1 MLRVGLTGSIG
12 SGKSAVSSRLA
23 DHGAVVVDSDV
34 LAREAVAPGTDG
46 LGEVVAA
53 FGPDLLDSGGALD
66 RAALG
71 EVVFADDAA
80 RRRLEAIVHP
90 RVRARAAELE
100 AAADAAA
107 VVVHDVPLL
116 VETGQ
121 ADAYDVVVV
130 VDVPEDL
137 AVRRL
142 VEQRGMTEEAAQA
155 RLRTQASR
163 EERTAVADLVI
174 DNSGTLAELGHRVGE
189 VWEQLTRRAD
199 ERRGG

>member
-1 MLRVGLTGSIG
+1 VLRVGLTGSIG

-23 DHGAVVVDSDV
+23 DRGAVVVDSDL
-34 LAREAVAPGTDG
+34 LAREALAPGTDG
-46 LGEVVAA
+46 LREVVAA
-53 FGPDLLDSGGALD
+53 FGTVLDGDGALD

-71 EVVFADDAA
+71 EVVFADEAG

-100 AAADAAA
+100 AAAGADA

-121 ADAYDVVVV
+121 ADSYDLVVV
-130 VDVPEDL
+130 VDVPEEL

-142 VEQRGMTEEAAQA
+142 VEQRGMTSEAALA
-155 RLRTQASR
+155 RLRAQAGR
-163 EERTAVADLVI
+163 EERTAAADVVI
-174 DNSGTLAELGHRVGE
+174 PNFGTLEELDHRVEQLWG
-189 VWEQLTRRAD
+189 QLTRRAGQ
-199 ERRGG
+199 RRGG

>member
-12 SGKSAVSSRLA
+12 SGKSAVSIRLA
-23 DHGAVVVDSDV
+23 DRGAVVIDSDL
-34 LAREAVAPGTDG
+34 LAREALAPGTDG
-46 LGEVVAA
+46 LREVVVA
-53 FGPDLLDSGGALD
+53 FGSDMLDGDGALD

-100 AAADAAA
+100 GAADADA

-121 ADAYDVVVV
+121 AGTYDMVVI
-130 VDVPEDL
+130 VDVPDDV

-142 VEQRGMTEEAAQA
+142 VEQRGMTEAAARA
-155 RLRTQASR
+155 RLRAQAGR
-163 EERTAVADLVI
+163 AERAAVADLVI
-174 DNSGTLAELGHRVGE
+174 DNTGTLAELDERVEE
-189 VWEQLTRRAD
+189 VWTQLTRRA
-199 ERRGG
+199 G

>member
-12 SGKSAVSSRLA
+12 AGKSAVSSRLA
-23 DHGAVVVDSDV
+23 ELGAVVVDSDL
-34 LAREAVAPGTDG
+34 LAREVLAPDSAG
-46 LGEVVAA
+46 LRDVVAA
-53 FGPDLLDSGGALD
+53 FGADVLDSDGALD

-100 AAADAAA
+100 GAAAAEA

-121 ADAYDVVVV
+121 ADMYDVVVV
-130 VDVPEDL
+130 VDVPDEL

-142 VEQRGMTEEAAQA
+142 VEQRGMTEAAARA
-155 RLRTQASR
+155 RLRAQADR
-163 EERTAVADLVI
+163 AERAAVADLII
-174 DNSGTLAELGHRVGE
+174 DNTGTLADLDQRVNE
-189 VWEQLTRRAD
+189 TWEQLTRRA
-199 ERRGG
+199 G